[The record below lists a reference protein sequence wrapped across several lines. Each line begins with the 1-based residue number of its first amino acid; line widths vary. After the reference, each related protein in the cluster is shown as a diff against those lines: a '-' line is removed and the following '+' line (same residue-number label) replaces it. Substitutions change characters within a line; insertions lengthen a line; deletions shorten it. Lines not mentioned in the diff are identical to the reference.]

1 MYTFVRRFSYLVFAL
16 LTSLAHAQNAVQSGG
31 LTATSFE
38 STFVGSYRQGS
49 VDALSE
55 LVLFDDNTFCY
66 ALTAGAMDK
75 LVFGRWATMRSSKAS
90 HDLKSIYLIEERAP
104 NAPTYPI
111 VASQLKRLNQQV
123 EIVFDG
129 RTMSEASSPVFALS
143 STNAVPMTFRPLFV
157 NNMDSWAE
165 SYFYT
170 HIQADQAKYLFIGDF
185 PTDASGRPQ
194 NKLRVFQYKLDSK
207 FDTYRVY
214 LNMAVASPEL
224 RFTAKI
230 TDGILSVD
238 GERWS
243 AKQNKSQEWLT
254 EAKATCQAARNN
266 ATSLST
272 SSDQDT
278 DAVSTGAQQGAAAHV
293 IKPFKTL
300 QLEKKVIVGQAV
312 FGQNYQS
319 NKHGYDS
326 IDEVIKQET
335 AALFD
340 AYTTA
345 KASSAKIDAYLQL
358 SKQIVDA
365 NVRLKEHSAPLAD
378 QYAQLINATN
388 TKRDFQSTTKVLFH
402 FVNHIL
408 TGIDPFIASLDKGE
422 KRQSQYRLSVIA
434 SQSLAASVETKNEAM
449 SQLVFDKILTPK
461 FDIKTHE
468 NATLIYNL
476 ACFYALKGNKPQML
490 EAVVQARLRGKPAKQ
505 FMDDSDFK
513 NFLSDADFLAALN

>member
-1 MYTFVRRFSYLVFAL
+1 MNTFVRKFFSCFAWVL
-16 LTSLAHAQNAVQSGG
+16 LGGLAHAQNTEPVGKQ
-31 LTATSFE
+31 TVATFE

-49 VDALSE
+49 VDVMSE
-55 LVLFDDNTFCY
+55 LALFKDNTFCY
-66 ALTAGAMDK
+66 SVTAGALDQMIT
-75 LVFGRWATMRSSKAS
+75 GRWAALRAAKESA
-90 HDLKSIYLIEERAP
+90 DLRGIYLAEIRP
-104 NAPTYPI
+104 TNAPTYP
-111 VASQLKRLNQQV
+111 VVGSHLKRASNKI

-129 RTMSEASSPVFALS
+129 RSLSEAYSPVFAISNSEVL
-143 STNAVPMTFRPLFV
+143 PETFKPLFSD
-157 NNMDSWAE
+157 NMGSWAE
-165 SYFYT
+165 SYFYPQ
-170 HIQADQAKYLFIGDF
+170 IQPDQAKYLYIGDM
-185 PTDASGRPQ
+185 PVDANGRPQ
-194 NKLRVFQYKLDSK
+194 KLQVVQYKLDSK
-207 FDTYRVY
+207 FDTYRIY
-214 LNMAVASPEL
+214 FDMTTARPALNL
-224 RFTAKI
+224 TAKFI
-230 TDGILSVD
+230 DGVLVAD
-238 GERWS
+238 GQRWGV
-243 AKQNKSQEWLT
+243 KRVQSQKWMDD
-254 EAKATCQAARNN
+254 AKATCQAAQYNTTN
-266 ATSLST
+266 PVAES
-272 SSDQDT
+272 Q
-278 DAVSTGAQQGAAAHV
+278 GAQQTTLLNVVKPLKTYLVERKAVLGQPIFNESYKSAA
-293 IKPFKTL
+293 
-300 QLEKKVIVGQAV
+300 
-312 FGQNYQS
+312 
-319 NKHGYDS
+319 HGYDS
-326 IDEVIKQET
+326 AEEIIKHET
-335 AALFD
+335 AALSE
-340 AYTTA
+340 AYAAA
-345 KASSAKIDAYLQL
+345 KSSSAKIDAYLQL